1 MNLRAAALVVVL
13 ASSRLAAEELVAAQ
27 TPRELTVAWIAGPE
41 ADQVTK
47 LPRYDW
53 TGDGAVLLLDERK
66 PAAERTFE
74 RLDPATGLRRA
85 AVDRNLAL
93 SSLKSL
99 AGETELPDALK
110 WPLSFDHSRELA
122 LYLFDGDIYLLE
134 LASSRF
140 ERLTRTAAPEV
151 NARLSPDGRSVA
163 FVRAN
168 NLYVMDVASRAER
181 TLTSDGSPTVLNGVL
196 SFVYWEEI
204 FHHDDDGF
212 WWSDDSQAIAFL
224 RSDESRVDVATF
236 TSFQPAVPE
245 VITQRYPRVGRTNP
259 EVRLG
264 IVDLRT
270 GLTTWM
276 EPPPAYE
283 YVIGVT
289 WRPDSRGVIVQTTD
303 RPQERLDILLVSTP
317 RDGSGTRRLF
327 TDFDAAWVN
336 QKEIQFLPRGEMLIS
351 SERDGWTHLYRHD
364 AGGSL
369 VGPVTKGAWSVRG
382 PSAFYAAPMGS
393 AFVDAAGGWIYFT
406 AMEKSPIERHLY
418 RIKLDGSGM
427 TRLTKED
434 GVHRISFSPNRRF
447 YLDAHSSHA
456 MPPSLTLHD
465 AKGAL
470 RQVVSQARTDFLA
483 PFDLPPYELRTVPA
497 SDGYPLQARVL
508 RPRGFDA
515 SRRHPVILRVYGG
528 TGVPLVKDEW
538 DRFALFDQLLA
549 QKGYVVASIDN
560 RAATA
565 ASKTIENLSL
575 KDEWG
580 AHALNDLLDGV
591 RWLKAQPWADA
602 ERFGIWGRSGG
613 GYFTLAAM
621 TRSAEFKAGVSIAP
635 VTDWRYYDTKST
647 EAYMRTPED
656 NLEGYEETN
665 LVARAKDLHGRLL
678 IVWGTYDDNVHP
690 QNSLAFVDA
699 LIAAD
704 KDFDVMAYPMRKHGI
719 DDRAAKAHL
728 FETMREFFKN
738 YL

>member
-1 MNLRAAALVVVL
+1 VTLRIATLLLL
-13 ASSRLAAEELVAAQ
+13 ASQRLAAGD
-27 TPRELTVAWIAGPE
+27 LTVEWIAGPDAE
-41 ADQVTK
+41 QVTK

-74 RLDPATGLRRA
+74 TLDPQTGVRRA
-85 AVDRNLAL
+85 AVDRNMALA
-93 SSLKSL
+93 SLKSL
-99 AGETELPDALK
+99 AGEPELPKALT
-110 WPLSFDHSRELA
+110 WPLSFDRSRDLA
-122 LYLFDGDIYLLE
+122 LYDFGGDIYLLE

-140 ERLTRTAAPEV
+140 ERLTRTAAPEI

-163 FVRAN
+163 FVRIN
-168 NLYVMDVASRAER
+168 DLYVLDVTSRTER
-181 TLTSDGSPTVLNGVL
+181 RLTTDGSPTVLNGVL

-204 FHHDDDGF
+204 FHRDDDGF
-212 WWSDDSQAIAFL
+212 WWSDDSQAIAYL
-224 RSDESRVDVATF
+224 RSDESKVDLATF

-264 IVDLRT
+264 IADLRT
-270 GLTTWM
+270 GRTTWM
-276 EPPPAYE
+276 ASPPAYE

-289 WRPDSRGVIVQTTD
+289 WRPDGRGVVVQTTNRAQD
-303 RPQERLDILLVSTP
+303 RNDILLVQ

-327 TDFDAAWVN
+327 TDLDAAWVN

-369 VGPVTKGAWSVRG
+369 VSPVTKGAWSVRG
-382 PSAFYAAPMGS
+382 PSAFYAAPLGS
-393 AFVDAAGGWIYFT
+393 AFVDAAGGWVYFT

-418 RIKLDGSGM
+418 RIKPDGSGM

-456 MPPSLTLHD
+456 VPPSLTLHD

-470 RQVVSQARTDFLA
+470 RQVVAPARTDLLA
-483 PFDLPPYELRTVPA
+483 PLDLPGYELFTVPA
-497 SDGYPLQARVL
+497 ADGYPLQARLL

-515 SRRHPVILRVYGG
+515 GTRHPVILRVYGG
-528 TGVPLVKDEW
+528 TGVPLVEDEW
-538 DRFALFDQLLA
+538 DRGALFDQLLA
-549 QKGYVVASIDN
+549 QRGYVVASIDN
-560 RAATA
+560 RTATA
-565 ASKTIENLSL
+565 ASKTIENLAL
-575 KDEWG
+575 HDEWG
-580 AHALNDLLDGV
+580 EGPLKDLLDGV
-591 RWLKAQPWADA
+591 RWLKSQPWVDA
-602 ERFGIWGRSGG
+602 ARLGVWGRSGG

-621 TRSAEFKAGVSIAP
+621 TKSAEFKAGVSIAP

-647 EAYMRTPED
+647 EAYMRTPAE
-656 NLEGYEETN
+656 NPEGYETTN

-699 LIAAD
+699 LVAAG
-704 KDFDVMAYPMRKHGI
+704 KHFDMMAYPMRKHGI

-728 FETMREFFKN
+728 FEKMLEFWKAW
-738 YL
+738 L

>member
-1 MNLRAAALVVVL
+1 LRVRFAAGLLLLAALPLRAAD
-13 ASSRLAAEELVAAQ
+13 
-27 TPRELTVAWIAGPE
+27 LTVEWITGPE
-41 ADQVTK
+41 AEQVTK

-53 TGDGAVLLLDERK
+53 TADGRVLLLDERK

-74 RLDPATGLRRA
+74 TLDPESGVRRA
-85 AVDRNLAL
+85 AVDRGVALA
-93 SSLKSL
+93 SLEGL
-99 AGETELPDALK
+99 AGETGQTDVPKELT
-110 WPLSFDHSRELA
+110 WPLSFDRSRGLA
-122 LYLFDGDIYLLE
+122 LYELGGDIYLLE

-140 ERLTRTAAPEV
+140 ERLTRTGAPEV
-151 NARLSPDGRSVA
+151 NARLSPDGSSVG
-163 FVRAN
+163 FVRDN
-168 NLYVMDVASRAER
+168 DLYVLDVASRAER
-181 TLTSDGSPTVLNGVL
+181 RLTSDGSATVLNGVL

-204 FHHDDDGF
+204 FHRHDDGF

-224 RSDESRVDVATF
+224 RSDESKVDVATF

-264 IVDLRT
+264 VVDLRI
-270 GLTTWM
+270 GRTTWM

-289 WRPDSRGVIVQTTD
+289 WRPDSRGVVVQTTN
-303 RPQERLDILLVSTP
+303 RPQDRLDILLVN

-327 TDFDAAWVN
+327 TDLDAAWVN
-336 QKEIQFLPRGEMLIS
+336 QKEIQFLPRGGMLVS

-369 VGPVTKGAWSVRG
+369 VGAVTKGAWSVRG
-382 PSAFYAAPMGS
+382 PSAFYAAPLGS
-393 AFVDAAGGWIYFT
+393 AWVDAAGGWIYFT

-434 GVHRISFSPNRRF
+434 GIHRISFSPNRRF

-456 MPPSLTLHD
+456 VPPSLTLRD
-465 AKGAL
+465 AKGGR
-470 RQVVSQARTDFLA
+470 RQVVSPARSDLLV
-483 PFDLPPYELRTVPA
+483 PFDLPRYELRTIPA
-497 SDGYPLQARVL
+497 SDGYPLQARIL
-508 RPRGFDA
+508 RPRAFDPA
-515 SRRHPVILRVYGG
+515 RRHPVIFRVYGG
-528 TGVPLVKDEW
+528 TGVPLVEDEW
-538 DRFALFDQLLA
+538 DRAALFDQLLA
-549 QKGYVVASIDN
+549 QRGYVVASIDN
-560 RAATA
+560 RTATA
-565 ASKTIENLSL
+565 ASKTIENLAL

-580 AHALNDLLDGV
+580 SHALKDLLDGV
-591 RWLKAQPWADA
+591 RWVGAQPWADPA
-602 ERFGIWGRSGG
+602 RFGVWGRSGG

-621 TRSAEFKAGVSIAP
+621 TQSSEFKAGISVAP

-647 EAYMRTPED
+647 EAYMKLPED
-656 NLEGYEETN
+656 NLEGYETTN
-665 LVARAKDLHGRLL
+665 LVARARDLNGRLL

-699 LIAAD
+699 LIASG

-719 DDRAAKAHL
+719 DDRAARAHL
-728 FETMREFFKN
+728 FEKMLEFWKL